1 MDFRDFEC
9 ASRVD
14 GTKYRCYFVYLQ
26 TAISLRHSDTVDAR
40 FLVNGRRITVAMPH
54 VAFREYASRHSA
66 VITDNQAAAVA
77 ASCLREYL
85 ENGGDTEDI
94 TVPAEHVLELAG
106 KIPSAADT
114 LIAKI

>member
-14 GTKYRCYFVYLQ
+14 DTRRRCYFVYLQ

-40 FLVNGRRITVAMPH
+40 FLVDGKRITVAMPH
-54 VAFREYASRHSA
+54 VAFREYAGRHTA

-77 ASCLREYL
+77 ASYLRAYL
-85 ENGGDTEDI
+85 ENGGDVEDL
-94 TVPAEHVLELAG
+94 TVPAEQVLELAE